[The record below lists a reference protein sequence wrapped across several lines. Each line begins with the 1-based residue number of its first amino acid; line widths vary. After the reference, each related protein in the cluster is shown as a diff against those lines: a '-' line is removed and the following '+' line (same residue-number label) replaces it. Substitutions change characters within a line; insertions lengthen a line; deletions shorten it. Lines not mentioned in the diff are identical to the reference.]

1 MNIIK
6 EALTYRYERCKQALP
21 KNAPTLYK
29 EGAWTKK
36 LSDNDNVD
44 EIFSN
49 KNASISIGYI
59 GLYEAVSCIYGL
71 NWENNE
77 EAKNFSIE
85 ILKRMKKYADKW
97 TNDQNVWYS
106 IYGTPSESLTNRFN
120 DLDREKFGVIDG
132 ITDKEWYTNSFH
144 YDVEKEINPFDK
156 LDFESVYEPYT
167 SGGLIHYT
175 EYPDVKNNLKAIET
189 VWNYAYDKSMYLGT
203 NCPIDKCFDCGF
215 EGEFKATE
223 KGYECPNCGNN
234 EASKCDVIKRICG
247 YLGQPSERPLNKGK
261 QEEIIHRVKHIKS
274 SQAID

>member
-21 KNAPTLYK
+21 KNAPILYK

-49 KNASISIGYI
+49 KNASMSIGYI

-97 TNDQNVWYS
+97 TNEQNIWYS
-106 IYGTPSESLTNRFN
+106 VYGSPKLSL
-120 DLDREKFGVIDG
+120 G
-132 ITDKEWYTNSFH
+132 
-144 YDVEKEINPFDK
+144 
-156 LDFESVYEPYT
+156 
-167 SGGLIHYT
+167 
-175 EYPDVKNNLKAIET
+175 A
-189 VWNYAYDKSMYLGT
+189 
-203 NCPIDKCFDCGF
+203 
-215 EGEFKATE
+215 
-223 KGYECPNCGNN
+223 
-234 EASKCDVIKRICG
+234 
-247 YLGQPSERPLNKGK
+247 
-261 QEEIIHRVKHIKS
+261 
-274 SQAID
+274 

>member
-21 KNAPTLYK
+21 KNAPILYK

-49 KNASISIGYI
+49 KNASMSIGYI

-97 TNDQNVWYS
+97 TNDQNIWYS
-106 IYGTPSESLTNRFN
+106 VYGSPSESLTNRFN
-120 DLDREKFGVIDG
+120 DLDREKFGVIEG

-144 YDVEKEINPFDK
+144 YDVEKEISPFEK

-167 SGGLIHYT
+167 SGGLIH
-175 EYPDVKNNLKAIET
+175 
-189 VWNYAYDKSMYLGT
+189 
-203 NCPIDKCFDCGF
+203 
-215 EGEFKATE
+215 
-223 KGYECPNCGNN
+223 
-234 EASKCDVIKRICG
+234 
-247 YLGQPSERPLNKGK
+247 
-261 QEEIIHRVKHIKS
+261 
-274 SQAID
+274 